1 MNKKFLTIVMT
12 VIMVMMVAMTATAN
26 NTNNPAMHQ
35 QFTLKAGMF
44 WGSFDTTVKALGE
57 DVDFDT
63 DLGDSDTNFAIN
75 GMWRITDRW
84 FAEAGYNGLTA
95 SSTGRSLASGGVNM
109 KNDFETSVIRVAGG
123 YSIYRT
129 DALEMGVDLAINFTD
144 IKSSTKMA
152 INGIKLTDV
161 DISEPLPTI
170 GVFAN
175 YAISDQWYVTS
186 HVGLFAFEIGDIDGT
201 ILDIR
206 AGVEYRPWENYGFGL
221 SYIYN
226 SADVDVKDDFVTYDL
241 EYDYYGPTLYFVAGF

>member
-35 QFTLKAGMF
+35 DFTLKAGLF
-44 WGSFDTTVKALGE
+44 WGSFDTTVKVLGQ
-57 DVDFDT
+57 DVGFDT

-129 DALEMGVDLAINFTD
+129 DSLEMGVDLAVNFTN
-144 IKSSTKMA
+144 IKNSTKMA
-152 INGIKLTDV
+152 INGIKLTDL
-161 DISEPLPTI
+161 DISEPLPTVGI
-170 GVFAN
+170 FAN
-175 YAISDQWYVTS
+175 YSFSDEWYLTT
-186 HVGLFAFEIGDIDGT
+186 HAGLFAFEIGDVDGT
-201 ILDIR
+201 IWDLR

-221 SYIYN
+221 SYIYTN
-226 SADVDVKDDFVTYDL
+226 ANVDLQDGQRTIDL
-241 EYDYYGPTLYFVAGF
+241 EYEYYGPTLYFVAGF